1 MECLKEG
8 GVNDGL
14 RQQREGGAGT
24 GSEQVEVMQGLFQSG
39 IDLDIL
45 LLGLTESLC
54 KKDRR

>member
-14 RQQREGGAGT
+14 RQQRGGGAGT
-24 GSEQVEVMQGLFQSG
+24 GSEQVEVMHGLFQSG
-39 IDLDIL
+39 IDFDIL

-54 KKDRR
+54 KKDR